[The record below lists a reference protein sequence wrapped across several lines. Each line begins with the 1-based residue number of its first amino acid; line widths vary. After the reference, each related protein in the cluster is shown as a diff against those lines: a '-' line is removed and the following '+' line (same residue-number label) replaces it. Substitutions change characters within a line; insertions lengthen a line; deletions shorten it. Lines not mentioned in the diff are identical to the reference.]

1 MITRT
6 LDAGAPAAWVA
17 GDEIYGADPKL
28 RADLHERGIGYV
40 LAVAKNHQ
48 VSTGTGVRTAI
59 DLAGRLPARARQQ
72 YSARVREGGA
82 LLRPGVGRDQRP
94 GRARMPPV

>member
-6 LDAGAPAAWVA
+6 LDAGAPATWVA

-59 DLAGRLPARARQQ
+59 DLAGRLPRARQR
-72 YSARVREGGA
+72 YSAGVREGGT
-82 LLRPGVGRDQRP
+82 LRLGVGRDQRP